1 MRRLPSLVPT
11 CFAALTL
18 LASGSPDV
26 SRAQPVQEAVERT
39 VECRP
44 GDTFEP
50 VSLARIA
57 NAAGRPTVAGGAT
70 RILVGKVP
78 FDLLAGDRDHL
89 AVAPLGWKAAS
100 DESAEYPGY
109 IANYDQNPP
118 TDTAAEK
125 FSMRSQP
132 PDPTRAIL
140 QVPVDDYA
148 AIWLLAATDDDPALD
163 DTVTFR
169 LGVIDGMARV
179 VYHDFAATVP
189 RAAEKKLRGNATAVV
204 PAGEKSL
211 FLVRVPI
218 GRALAQDFKDR
229 RVLDLDITK
238 AVRLAVL
245 QPDPA
250 RFQRRPLGLPSG
262 VRILG
267 LTLEKAPFRLE
278 IRGTAS
284 AHAVHLPA
292 APEFDVTLVSTG
304 SERTLG
310 LTLEA
315 EIVRDDGQTQTV
327 PLVIYDNPA
336 TRTHT
341 FPTDRRRVAL
351 PALEPGHYRLRFR
364 LLRGKTPLLVR
375 ETACA
380 VLQPNTR
387 KHVAQSPF
395 GTWDFAG
402 THYSP
407 RDPALRLDL
416 ATKLGLR
423 YVLDEPALG
432 MRSFVVPKPNGR
444 EQFEKLAAK
453 LRDDPALPRPDRL
466 LVFHETAISGPH
478 VTRTPEVFSG
488 KPYTFSAEEQ
498 KRFDALWQEAL
509 DNYALAKEFFPEAKV
524 MFGNGPPHLV
534 EAFVKRGFPRELL
547 RIAGNESGAF
557 ARPPEAQPP
566 DFVAM
571 NGGLYTFRRILD
583 ANGYGDVAL
592 EQCYEMCYPN
602 SQPGNLSEATQ
613 ARYLVRHLM
622 HSLAWGIPRITPLC
636 LADMGNS
643 YYFSNW
649 GATGLC
655 RAMPDLAAKPAF
667 VAYAVTTQLLDG
679 KKWSRR
685 VPTGTTGLYA
695 AEFAGGGGFV
705 TVLWTPRGEREVG
718 LRFAHSAAPRATN
731 LMGRPVPL
739 VVDGGAATVAASE
752 APLWIESA
760 EPLAEIVAGAPRHPP
775 HDALDRPVVID
786 ALDDP
791 AAWTVV
797 AEPSRE
803 LEVYNFLCPRQ
814 QGDLGVKPL
823 LDANGVPDGLQ
834 LTPVF
839 RPGHNP
845 DLPMYAR
852 LRPAAP
858 IAIPGEPTEIGVWV
872 EGNAGWGRVIFE
884 LEDASGQRWISIGAE
899 AAGEP
904 NQWMADWLGPE
915 EFAKLRAAGGKSGV
929 CDWNSDDAWGR
940 SAIDHEGW
948 RFVRFPLPGQ
958 YPGEEYH
965 WPGNSQWRADGGPEA
980 SRGNVAAPLRLTG
993 LAITAPQQV
1002 LYLTEKLDAPRPSF
1016 SLKQLTVTHR
1026 PLEAIGVDDGYL
1038 PR

>member
-1 MRRLPSLVPT
+1 MRNGLTWPFPVALITLIPWLP
-11 CFAALTL
+11 AA
-18 LASGSPDV
+18 A
-26 SRAQPVQEAVERT
+26 RAQPIQEAVERT
-39 VECRP
+39 LECRP

-50 VSLARIA
+50 VSLERVA
-57 NAAGRPTVAGGAT
+57 NATGRPAVAGGAT
-70 RILVGKVP
+70 RIVVGKVP

-89 AVAPLGWKAAS
+89 AVAPLGWKAAG
-100 DESAEYPGY
+100 DETAEYPDY
-109 IANYDQNPP
+109 IANYDQNPSL
-118 TDTAAEK
+118 DTAAEK
-125 FSMRSQP
+125 FSLRSQP
-132 PDPTRAIL
+132 PDPTRAIV

-148 AIWLLAATDDDPALD
+148 AIWLFAATDDDPALA

-179 VYHDFAATVP
+179 VYHDFEATVP
-189 RAAEKKLRGNATAVV
+189 RAAEKKPRGSALAAV
-204 PAGEKSL
+204 PAGESSL

-218 GRALAQDFKDR
+218 GRALAQDFADR

-267 LTLEKAPFRLE
+267 LTLEHAPFRLE

-292 APEFDVTLVSTG
+292 TPEFDVTLVSTG
-304 SERTLG
+304 NERTLG

-315 EIVRDDGQTQTV
+315 DIVRDDGQTQTV
-327 PLVIYDNPA
+327 PLVTYDNPA
-336 TRTHT
+336 NRTYT
-341 FPTDRRRVAL
+341 FPTDRRRIAL
-351 PALEPGHYRLRFR
+351 PPLEPGHYDLRFR
-364 LLRGKTPLLVR
+364 LMRGKTPLLVR
-375 ETACA
+375 DTACA
-380 VLQPNTR
+380 VLLPNTR
-387 KHVAQSPF
+387 KHVADNPF

-407 RDPALRLDL
+407 RDPALRLEL

-423 YVLDEPALG
+423 YMLDAPARG
-432 MRSFVVPKPNGR
+432 MRSFIVPKPNGR
-444 EQFEKLAAK
+444 VQFEKFAAK
-453 LRDDPALPRPDRL
+453 LRDNPSLPPPDRL

-478 VTRTPEVFSG
+478 VTRTPEVFTG
-488 KPYTFSAEEQ
+488 KPYVFSAEEQ
-498 KRFDALWQEAL
+498 ARFDKLWQEAL
-509 DNYALAKEFFPEAKV
+509 DNYALAKEFFPDAKV
-524 MFGNGPPHLV
+524 MFGNGPPQLV
-534 EAFVKRGFPRELL
+534 EAFLKRGFPRELL

-583 ANGYGDVAL
+583 DNGYRDVAL

-613 ARYLVRHLM
+613 AKYLVRHLM
-622 HSLAWGIPRITPLC
+622 HSLAWGIPRIQPLC

-667 VAYAVTTQLLDG
+667 VAYALTTQLLDG
-679 KKWSRR
+679 KTWSRH
-685 VPTGTTGLYA
+685 VPTGTTALYA
-695 AEFAGGGGFV
+695 AEFAGGGRFV
-705 TVLWTPRGEREVG
+705 TCLWTPRGEREVV
-718 LRFAHSAAPRATN
+718 LRFPDAAAPRATS
-731 LMGRPVPL
+731 LMGRPVAL
-739 VVDGGAATVAASE
+739 ADGGDGPTVTVSD

-760 EPLAEIVAGAPRHPP
+760 APLERIITGESRHPP
-775 HDALDRPVVID
+775 HDPLDRPVVID
-786 ALDDP
+786 RLDDP
-791 AAWTVV
+791 VAWTVV
-797 AEPSRE
+797 SEPSRE

-814 QGDLGVKPL
+814 QGDLAV
-823 LDANGVPDGLQ
+823 ASAVNTDGRPAGLA
-834 LTPVF
+834 LTPGF
-839 RPGHNP
+839 RQGHNP

-852 LRPAAP
+852 MRPAKP
-858 IAIPGEPTEIGVWV
+858 LAIPGEPTEIGLWV

-884 LEDASGQRWISIGAE
+884 LEDAAGQRWISIGAE

-915 EFAKLRAAGGKSGV
+915 EFAKLQVAGGKSGI

-940 SAIDHEGW
+940 SVINHEGW

-958 YPGEEYH
+958 YPGEGYH
-965 WPGNSQWRADGGPEA
+965 WPTNSQWRADGGPEV
-980 SRGNVAAPLRLTG
+980 SRGKVTYPLRLTG
-993 LAITAPQQV
+993 LAITAIKQV
-1002 LYLTEKLDAPRPSF
+1002 LFLTGKIDPPRPGF
-1016 SLKQLTVTHR
+1016 TIRDLTVTQR
-1026 PLEAIGVDDGYL
+1026 PIEVVGRGE
-1038 PR
+1038 

>member
-1 MRRLPSLVPT
+1 MHRPHRLVPT
-11 CFAALTL
+11 FCAALTL
-18 LASGSPDV
+18 LAGGRAHVCP
-26 SRAQPVQEAVERT
+26 AQPVQEAVVRT
-39 VECRP
+39 LECRP

-50 VSLARIA
+50 VPLARVA
-57 NAAGRPTVAGGAT
+57 NAAGRPAVAGGAT
-70 RILVGKVP
+70 RIVVGKVP
-78 FDLLAGDRDHL
+78 FELLAGDRDHL
-89 AVAPLGWKAAS
+89 AVAPLGWKAAG
-100 DESAEYPGY
+100 DETAEYPGY

-118 TDTAAEK
+118 LDTAAEK
-125 FSMRSQP
+125 FSFRSQP
-132 PDPTRAIL
+132 PDPTRAIV

-148 AIWLLAATDDDPALD
+148 AIWLLAATDDDPAFD

-189 RAAEKKLRGNATAVV
+189 RAAEKKPRGNAMAVV
-204 PAGEKSL
+204 PAGDKSL

-218 GRALAQDFKDR
+218 GRALAQDFEDR

-238 AVRLAVL
+238 AVRLAIL

-267 LTLEKAPFRLE
+267 LTLEHAPFRLE

-304 SERTLG
+304 NERSLG
-310 LTLEA
+310 LVLEA
-315 EIVRDDGQTQTV
+315 DVVRDDGQTQTV
-327 PLVIYDNPA
+327 PLVTYDNPA

-341 FPTDRRRVAL
+341 FPIDRRRVAL
-351 PALEPGHYRLRFR
+351 PALEPGHYELRFR
-364 LLRGKTPLLVR
+364 LMRGKTPLLVR
-375 ETACA
+375 DTACA
-380 VLQPNTR
+380 VLLPNTR
-387 KHVAQSPF
+387 KHVAENPF

-402 THYSP
+402 AHYSP
-407 RDPALRLDL
+407 RDPALRLEL
-416 ATKLGLR
+416 VTKLGLR
-423 YVLDEPALG
+423 YVLDDPALG
-432 MRSFVVPKPNGR
+432 MRSFVVPRPNGR
-444 EQFEKLAAK
+444 GQFEKLAAK
-453 LRDDPALPRPDRL
+453 LRENPALPKPDRL

-478 VTRTPEVFSG
+478 VTRTPEVFTG
-488 KPYTFSAEEQ
+488 KPYAFSAEEQ
-498 KRFDALWQEAL
+498 ARFDALWQEAL

-534 EAFVKRGFPRELL
+534 EAFLKRGFPRELL
-547 RIAGNESGAF
+547 RCAANESGAF

-613 ARYLVRHLM
+613 ARYLVRHLI
-622 HSLAWGIPRITPLC
+622 HSLAWGIPRIQPLC

-655 RAMPDLAAKPAF
+655 RAMPDLAVKPAF

-679 KKWSRR
+679 KRWSRR

-695 AEFAGGGGFV
+695 AEFTGAGVV
-705 TVLWTPRGEREVG
+705 TCLWTPRGEREVT
-718 LRFAHSAAPRATN
+718 LRFPSSAAPRATSM
-731 LMGRPVPL
+731 MGRPVPL
-739 VVDGGAATVAASE
+739 VVAGGAATVVASD
-752 APLWIESA
+752 APLWIES
-760 EPLAEIVAGAPRHPP
+760 EGPLEAIVAGTPRHPP
-775 HDALDRPVVID
+775 HDPLDRPVVID
-786 ALDDP
+786 RLDDQ
-791 AAWTVV
+791 ASWTVV
-797 AEPSRE
+797 AESSRE

-814 QGDLGVKPL
+814 QGDLGVAKGEP
-823 LDANGVPDGLQ
+823 AEGASGGLV
-834 LTPVF
+834 LTPSF
-839 RPGHNP
+839 RPGHNS

-872 EGNAGWGRVIFE
+872 EGNAGWGRVVFE

-899 AAGEP
+899 AAGAP

-915 EFAKLRAAGGKSGV
+915 EFAKLCAAGGKSGI

-940 SAIDHEGW
+940 AAIDHEGW

-958 YPGEEYH
+958 YPGEGYH

-980 SRGNVAAPLRLTG
+980 SRGKVTYPLRLTG

-1002 LYLTEKLDAPRPSF
+1002 LVLTEKMDAPRPSF
-1016 SLKQLTVTHR
+1016 SLKDLTVTHR
-1026 PLEAIGVDDGYL
+1026 RLEAVGGDDGDL